1 MRVLIT
7 GGAGFIGSHLS
18 DAYLQRGDE
27 VFVIDDLSTGSIR
40 NIEHLKDHPHFHYKI
55 DSVHNRPVTA
65 ELVDQCDVI
74 FHLAAAVGVKLIVES
89 PVRTIETN
97 VHGTEVVLS
106 LASKKRK
113 RVLIASTS
121 EVYGLSTEVPFR
133 EDGNLVMGAT
143 TKGRWSYACS
153 KAIDEFLALAYW
165 REKKLPT
172 IVVRLFNTVGPRQT
186 GQYGM
191 VIPTF
196 VKQALSGRPITV
208 FGSGKQSR
216 CFCYVGDVVGALTKL
231 MDNEKAVGEVFNVG
245 SNQEI
250 TIFDLAGKVKE
261 LTDSKSEIVFV
272 PYDEAYEEGFEDM
285 PRRIPDTSKVNALVG
300 FRPEKSLDDILNS
313 VIEFHSEKVSA
324 GRA

>member
-27 VFVIDDLSTGSIR
+27 VFVIDDLSTGSFENIR
-40 NIEHLKDHPHFHYKI
+40 HLKENSNFHYTI
-55 DSVHNRPVTA
+55 ESVRNQPVTA
-65 ELVDQCDVI
+65 ELVDQCDVVV
-74 FHLAAAVGVKLIVES
+74 HLAAAVGVKLIVES

-97 VHGTEVVLS
+97 VRGTENVLS
-106 LASKKRK
+106 LANKKK
-113 RVLIASTS
+113 KKVLIASTS
-121 EVYGLSTEVPFR
+121 EVYGLSAEVPFR

-165 REKKLPT
+165 HEKKLPT
-172 IVVRLFNTVGPRQT
+172 VVVRLFNTVGPRQT
-186 GQYGM
+186 GRYGM

-208 FGSGKQSR
+208 YGDGKQSR
-216 CFCYVGDVVGALTKL
+216 CFGYVGDVVGALTKL
-231 MDNEKAVGEVFNVG
+231 MDHPEAVGNVFNVG
-245 SNQEI
+245 SNEEI
-250 TIFDLAGKVKE
+250 SILGLAERVKK
-261 LTDSKSEIVFV
+261 LTQSKSEIIFV

-285 PRRIPDTSKVNALVG
+285 PRRVPDISKVEALIG
-300 FRPEKSLDDILNS
+300 FRPEMSLDGILNS
-313 VIEFHSEKVSA
+313 VIDFQN
-324 GRA
+324 GRTPSDNG